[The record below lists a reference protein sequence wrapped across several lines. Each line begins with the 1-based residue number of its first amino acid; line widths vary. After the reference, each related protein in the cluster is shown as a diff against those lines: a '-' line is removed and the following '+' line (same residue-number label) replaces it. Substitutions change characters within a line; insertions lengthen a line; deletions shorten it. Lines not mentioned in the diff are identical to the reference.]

1 MQQTSTHKSIWI
13 WTIASFFAFFV
24 FGFSD
29 NLKGA
34 TIPAFLR
41 DLDFSYTIGGTILL
55 GVYIGFLV
63 ATLVTG
69 LLADVAGKKIVLLI
83 AGACLVLGIL
93 GFSSFSDFWPLA
105 ASMLVLG
112 FGLGAIEL
120 GANNIIVELH
130 AAQKGKFLNLMSVM
144 HGLGSMTAPL
154 YAGLLLAAGYS
165 WRLVYQ
171 GALVVVVVMVVYL
184 LFARYPQEMETIRSE
199 KISFRRL
206 AKTAFG
212 GQMGWYYF
220 LIAIYVAT
228 ELGISSWIVEY
239 LQTGKGLDVG
249 LSTQMLSAYFGLMMA
264 GRFMGSFLV
273 ERVGYLKI
281 MLAASLA
288 ATACI
293 ALGIF
298 GPAEWFFF
306 LPLSGLFLSIIFP
319 TVTAAVS
326 DQHTENQ
333 GAILG
338 LLFTFAGV
346 GGMVGPWLVGAA
358 SDLLGLQL
366 GLGACILFGGLM
378 SVALLVLLA
387 REPAKE

>member
-1 MQQTSTHKSIWI
+1 MQTSSHKSVWV

-69 LLADVAGKKIVLLI
+69 LLADVAGKKVVLLI
-83 AGACLVLGIL
+83 AGACLTLGIL
-93 GFSSFSDFWPLA
+93 GFSTFSTFWPLA

-120 GANNIIVELH
+120 GANNIIVDLH
-130 AAQKGKFLNLMSVM
+130 AAQKGKFLNLMAVM

-154 YAGLLLAAGYS
+154 YAGFLLAAGYS

-171 GALVVVVVMVVYL
+171 GALVLVAVMVLYL
-184 LFARYPQEMETIRSE
+184 LFAKYPKTMENNKSE
-199 KISFRRL
+199 KIEFKKL
-206 AKTAFG
+206 AKIAFG

-228 ELGISSWIVEY
+228 ELGIASWIVEY
-239 LQTGKGLDVG
+239 LQTGKGLEVG
-249 LSTQMLSAYFGLMMA
+249 LSTQMLSVYFGLMMA
-264 GRFMGSFLV
+264 GRFLGSFFV
-273 ERVGYLKI
+273 ERVGYLKV
-281 MLAASLA
+281 MLMASLA
-288 ATACI
+288 AVACI
-293 ALGIF
+293 AVGVF
-298 GPAEWFFF
+298 GPVEMFFF

-346 GGMVGPWLVGAA
+346 GGMVGPWVVGAA
-358 SDLLGLQL
+358 SDLFGLQL
-366 GLGACILFGGLM
+366 GFGTSLLFGGLM
-378 SVALLVLLA
+378 SAALLVLLV
-387 REPAKE
+387 REPRRA